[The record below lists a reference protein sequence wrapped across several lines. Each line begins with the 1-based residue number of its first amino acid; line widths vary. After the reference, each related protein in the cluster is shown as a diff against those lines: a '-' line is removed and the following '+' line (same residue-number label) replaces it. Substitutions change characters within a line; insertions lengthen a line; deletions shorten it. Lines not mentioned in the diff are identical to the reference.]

1 MLICIAFLVN
11 KVLKQPLT
19 FEISQK
25 FGSASLIVWSLL
37 TVCTILTLNIVLY
50 FNKSSDSH
58 LEHVINF
65 IIPPLYYIRLL
76 DINGKGGCLQYVKVL
91 FIVLF

>member
-1 MLICIAFLVN
+1 MICLALLVN

-25 FGSASLIVWSLL
+25 FWSASLIVLSLL
-37 TVCTILTLNIVLY
+37 TVCTILILNIVLY
-50 FNKSSDSH
+50 FRKSEDGH

-76 DINGKGGCLQYVKVL
+76 DIQEERGGCLRYVKVL